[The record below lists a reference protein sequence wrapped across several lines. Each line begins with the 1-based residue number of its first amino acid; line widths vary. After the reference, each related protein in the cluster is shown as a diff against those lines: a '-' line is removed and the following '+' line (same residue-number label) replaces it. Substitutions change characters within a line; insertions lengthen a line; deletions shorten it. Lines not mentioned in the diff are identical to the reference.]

1 MDTHWKFLQTS
12 LENKIGPNCIGIRS
26 QINSQYF
33 ALVNQGIKKKNLVRL
48 IPITSR
54 IWKWRKEIFRG
65 MRFKFG
71 FRRTWKK
78 IYFISVNLRFLQSA
92 TATLL
97 LAALNSLQKTG
108 AAAKPEAKPPMG
120 RGRGR
125 VGEKGKASGRGSERQ
140 KGGRPWEK
148 TWKIRTGAQST
159 RESQGND
166 SWN

>member
-1 MDTHWKFLQTS
+1 MG
-12 LENKIGPNCIGIRS
+12 LE
-26 QINSQYF
+26 
-33 ALVNQGIKKKNLVRL
+33 
-48 IPITSR
+48 
-54 IWKWRKEIFRG
+54 EHE
-65 MRFKFG
+65 
-71 FRRTWKK
+71 KK

-108 AAAKPEAKPPMG
+108 AAAKPEAKPTMG

-148 TWKIRTGAQST
+148 T
-159 RESQGND
+159 
-166 SWN
+166 

>member
-1 MDTHWKFLQTS
+1 LG
-12 LENKIGPNCIGIRS
+12 LE
-26 QINSQYF
+26 
-33 ALVNQGIKKKNLVRL
+33 
-48 IPITSR
+48 
-54 IWKWRKEIFRG
+54 EHE
-65 MRFKFG
+65 
-71 FRRTWKK
+71 KK

-120 RGRGR
+120 HGRGR

-148 TWKIRTGAQST
+148 RFGGISNEYPRKGEQKIFYC
-159 RESQGND
+159 ESIIHSN
-166 SWN
+166 NT